1 VPWNWV
7 LIAAPFEFQSFTRD
21 SRGIKLWMTPGCI
34 KLSVIQKASKT
45 PECELYDVYFFGNFA
60 QDAGVADDGRAP
72 FIPDRMEALL
82 A

>member
-1 VPWNWV
+1 
-7 LIAAPFEFQSFTRD
+7 
-21 SRGIKLWMTPGCI
+21 MTPGCI

-82 A
+82 ALCRFKPNNAAFKDIQS